1 VTEADEIVDDSLQDA
16 SDSQRSTLDE
26 IVDDSLQDASDS
38 QRSTLDAE
46 RRARIRELEDE
57 VERYRQA
64 SEDALQQLDWC
75 IGYIHGS
82 GRRGVAKALA
92 HNRAFIRTKL
102 MKRAEEPV
110 PSQKI
115 DER

>member
-1 VTEADEIVDDSLQDA
+1 
-16 SDSQRSTLDE
+16 
-26 IVDDSLQDASDS
+26 
-38 QRSTLDAE
+38 
-46 RRARIRELEDE
+46 

>member
-1 VTEADEIVDDSLQDA
+1 VAEAEIDNSQQSALESQQRA
-16 SDSQRSTLDE
+16 QDSQ
-26 IVDDSLQDASDS
+26 
-38 QRSTLDAE
+38 
-46 RRARIRELEDE
+46 RRARIGELEDE

-92 HNRAFIRTKL
+92 HNRAFIRTQL
-102 MKRAEEPV
+102 LKRAEEPV